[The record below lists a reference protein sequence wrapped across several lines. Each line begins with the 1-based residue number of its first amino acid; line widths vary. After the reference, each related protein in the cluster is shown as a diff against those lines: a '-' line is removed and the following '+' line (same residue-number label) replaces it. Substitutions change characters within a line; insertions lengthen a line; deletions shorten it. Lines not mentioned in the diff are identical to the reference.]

1 METDKQG
8 FTLVELLVAI
18 AITSIVLVSVG
29 KIFISSS
36 RVYTTQ
42 DVAAGVQQRLRAGI
56 NFMVRDIRMAGLDPS
71 GMDIFG
77 IEVASSQNIRITAD
91 RNSDGNLDD
100 PDISDGIDESDL
112 EQMAYEYDGNSL
124 LEQVLYK
131 KDGSEELRETL
142 IDSVTGLTFTY
153 FNDAGAATAVLDDI
167 RTVVISMTVREP
179 AGRDTPVNRTLTK
192 RVICRNLCF

>member
-42 DVAAGVQQRLRAGI
+42 DVVAGVQQRLRAVM

-77 IEVASSQNIRITAD
+77 IEVASAQNIRFAAD
-91 RNSDGNLDD
+91 RNSNGNLDD

-112 EQMAYEYDGNSL
+112 EKMAYEYDGNNL

-131 KDGSEELRETL
+131 ANGSEEFRETL
-142 IDSVTGLTFTY
+142 IDNVTGLTFTY
-153 FNDAGAATAVLDDI
+153 FNDAGAASAVLDDI
-167 RTVVISMTVREP
+167 RTVVFSMTVRES

-192 RVICRNLCF
+192 RVICRNLYF

>member
-1 METDKQG
+1 METAKQG

-18 AITSIVLVSVG
+18 AIASIVLVSVC

-42 DVAAGVQQRLRAGI
+42 DVAAGVQQRLRSVM

-71 GMDIFG
+71 GRDIFG
-77 IEVASSQNIRITAD
+77 IEVASAQNIRFAAD
-91 RNSDGNLDD
+91 RNSDGNLDN
-100 PDISDGIDESDL
+100 PDLSDGIDESDL
-112 EQMAYEYDGNSL
+112 EQMGYEYDGNNL
-124 LEQVLYK
+124 LEQILYK
-131 KDGSEELRETL
+131 ADGSEEFRETL
-142 IDSVTGLTFTY
+142 IDNVTGLTFAY
-153 FNDAGAATAVLDDI
+153 FNDAGATTAVLDDI

>member
-42 DVAAGVQQRLRAGI
+42 DVAAGVQQRLRAVM

-77 IEVASSQNIRITAD
+77 IEVASAQNIRFAAD
-91 RNSDGNLDD
+91 RNSNGNLDD

-112 EQMAYEYDGNSL
+112 EKMAYEYDGNNL

-131 KDGSEELRETL
+131 ANGSEEFRETL
-142 IDSVTGLTFTY
+142 IDNVTGLTFTY
-153 FNDAGAATAVLDDI
+153 FNDAGAASAVLDDI
-167 RTVVISMTVREP
+167 RTVVFSMTVRES

-192 RVICRNLCF
+192 RVICRNLYF

>member
-1 METDKQG
+1 
-8 FTLVELLVAI
+8 
-18 AITSIVLVSVG
+18 
-29 KIFISSS
+29 
-36 RVYTTQ
+36 
-42 DVAAGVQQRLRAGI
+42 
-56 NFMVRDIRMAGLDPS
+56 MVRDIRMAGLDPS

-142 IDSVTGLTFTY
+142 IDNVTGLTFTY

>member
-42 DVAAGVQQRLRAGI
+42 DVVAGVQQRLRAVM

-77 IEVASSQNIRITAD
+77 IEVASAQNIRFAAD
-91 RNSDGNLDD
+91 RNSNGNLDD

-112 EQMAYEYDGNSL
+112 EKMAYEYDGNNL

-131 KDGSEELRETL
+131 ANGSEEFRETL
-142 IDSVTGLTFTY
+142 IDNVTGLTFTY
-153 FNDAGAATAVLDDI
+153 FNDAGAASAVLDDI
-167 RTVVISMTVREP
+167 RTVVISMTVRES

-192 RVICRNLCF
+192 RVICRNLYF